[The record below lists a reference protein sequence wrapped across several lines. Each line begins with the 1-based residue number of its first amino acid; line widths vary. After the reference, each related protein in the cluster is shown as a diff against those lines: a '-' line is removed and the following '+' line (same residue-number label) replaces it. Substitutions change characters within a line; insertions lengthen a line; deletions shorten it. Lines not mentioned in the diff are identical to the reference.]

1 MRNAFSPALG
11 PSDLSRKGVVVV
23 ADKQNLLTVLGPA
36 AHSSSRAVQ
45 LRAGAGRLW
54 APSAAAAAS
63 VDGVYI
69 GTQYGSRLDLQ
80 HGGWRGGGG
89 DNLQC
94 GAATSSEAGRWAA
107 YVSAWQ
113 HKRVWPHVCQSTRLR
128 SFLEATG

>member
-1 MRNAFSPALG
+1 MPFHLPLAL
-11 PSDLSRKGVVVV
+11 LICHEK
-23 ADKQNLLTVLGPA
+23 VLWWWQTNRTCSQCWDC